1 MALPESFLQD
11 LRLRNPISDV
21 VSSYVNLKRAGRNM
35 VGLCP
40 FHNEKTP
47 SFTVYTATDSFYCF
61 GCGCGGEVITFIRK
75 IENLDYID
83 AVKFLAQRCGMQ
95 MPEFSVDDSLAKLR
109 IRIFEANR
117 AAAKFFNNYLYSP
130 GGKKGLD
137 YLKNR
142 GLSDS
147 TIKHFGLGFAPE
159 NTYELNKYLIN
170 NGFTEFELEQANLA
184 FKSSRTNRLVDRFI
198 DRVIYPMID
207 LRGNVIAFA
216 GRTLNKTDKAKY
228 INTSDTP
235 VFKKS
240 ENLFALNYAKNTK
253 EKQIILVEGY
263 MDVISLHQAGIEN
276 TVACMGTSL
285 TKEHAQLLS
294 RYCEEVVLC
303 FDSDNAGSKAT
314 QRSIEILRQ
323 ANIPI
328 RIIRIPG
335 NKDPDEFLNADKA
348 TGVERFKALIE
359 KSRNDIEYKL
369 SLLRQGVDLSEPSAK
384 VSFLTEAAKIIA
396 GIDNSVEADVYC
408 GKLCKE
414 LEVEKASML
423 QLVNKYRSKY
433 RSDAKRKQLRFIQ
446 TEDTRPDSLN
456 PDRNKRLKAAKAEES
471 LITYIFGNPD
481 KIGEIS
487 KRISADDFVT
497 EFNGRI
503 FACISEKLLNG
514 GTISLTEIA
523 GKFSVEENSRIAFM
537 ANRLPGDLASANECI
552 DIILSEKKKQNLS
565 STPNAGDDDILNYI
579 NSIKKGKQ

>member
-95 MPEFSVDDSLAKLR
+95 MPEFAVDDSLGKLR

-170 NGFTEFELEQANLA
+170 CGFTEFELEQANLA

-348 TGVERFKALIE
+348 TGAEKFKALIE

-423 QLVNKYRSKY
+423 QLVNKYRSRY

-487 KRISADDFVT
+487 KRISSDDFVT

-503 FACISEKLLNG
+503 FACISEKLLSG
-514 GTISLTEIA
+514 GTLSLTDIA

-537 ANRLPGDLASANECI
+537 ANRLPGDLASANECV
-552 DIILSEKKKQNLS
+552 DIILSEKKKQSLS